1 MQIKK
6 VLLTLVI
13 SFWATICFTQT
24 DSMTRFRP
32 EIEIFEFTTDTQTA
46 TFYIDVFWTGISSG
60 GMPILNLS
68 KWRPKKV
75 NDIDVYFDPTYSK
88 QVKEKLPGS
97 WKGRPEIIIKAKIY
111 LKLKEVN
118 ISSNPPRTLLIYH
131 ANVVELYDITVNTI
145 PPTD

>member
-1 MQIKK
+1 MKK
-6 VLLTLVI
+6 ILLSI
-13 SFWATICFTQT
+13 FIICWATLGFTQT
-24 DSMTRFRP
+24 DSIKRFRP
-32 EIEIFEFTTDTQTA
+32 EIEVFEFTTDTQTA

-68 KWRPKKV
+68 KWRPKKL
-75 NDIDVYFDPTYSK
+75 NDMDIYFDPAYSEK
-88 QVKEKLPGS
+88 VKEKLPGS

-111 LKLKEVN
+111 LKRKEVN
-118 ISSNPPRTLLIYH
+118 VSSNPPRTLMIYQ